1 MLFPL
6 RRRSANGPSTEPG
19 ERIYV
24 VGDVHG
30 RLDLLTEIVDRIGE
44 HAGRLPP
51 ARAIH
56 VVLLGDLVDR
66 GPDSAGVLGHVHSLQ
81 RRHDAFVVLKGNHED
96 MMIRA
101 LAGERGVLSAWLG
114 GGGAETLASYG
125 IPLPAEPYDEEEVA
139 AALRAAVPR
148 PIRHWLA
155 ALPLT
160 ARSGDYFFCHAGVR
174 PGVPLKRQ
182 SAQDLLWIRR
192 EFLSDDS
199 DHGAVVVHGHSIASD
214 VEWRDNRIGIDTGA
228 YRTGR
233 LTALYLEGTER
244 EIIATG

>member
-1 MLFPL
+1 M
-6 RRRSANGPSTEPG
+6 
-19 ERIYV
+19 
-24 VGDVHG
+24 
-30 RLDLLTEIVDRIGE
+30 
-44 HAGRLPP
+44 
-51 ARAIH
+51 
-56 VVLLGDLVDR
+56 
-66 GPDSAGVLGHVHSLQ
+66 
-81 RRHDAFVVLKGNHED
+81 
-96 MMIRA
+96 
-101 LAGERGVLSAWLG
+101 
-114 GGGAETLASYG
+114 TLASYG
-125 IPLPAEPYDEEEVA
+125 IPLPAEPYDEEAVA
-139 AALRAAVPR
+139 VALRAAVPR

-155 ALPLT
+155 GLPLT

>member
-1 MLFPL
+1 M
-6 RRRSANGPSTEPG
+6 
-19 ERIYV
+19 
-24 VGDVHG
+24 
-30 RLDLLTEIVDRIGE
+30 
-44 HAGRLPP
+44 
-51 ARAIH
+51 
-56 VVLLGDLVDR
+56 
-66 GPDSAGVLGHVHSLQ
+66 
-81 RRHDAFVVLKGNHED
+81 
-96 MMIRA
+96 
-101 LAGERGVLSAWLG
+101 
-114 GGGAETLASYG
+114 
-125 IPLPAEPYDEEEVA
+125 
-139 AALRAAVPR
+139 
-148 PIRHWLA
+148 
-155 ALPLT
+155 
-160 ARSGDYFFCHAGVR
+160 R